1 MEAIFSLALGFFVV
15 FTLAAISGMFSER
28 SGVVNLG
35 IEGFMTIGALA
46 YVSFCFMVKK
56 TSNNVEDLHVLY
68 LLVGALFSMVVAGLF
83 SLLQTLMV
91 LKLKTDQIISGTVIN
106 LLAQGIALFIVHIQG
121 FGTGGTILG
130 SLSPKLISLNYFIA
144 YAIFT
149 MLVTVTIGLYFTFTK
164 VGTRHIAAGENPQAL
179 DAAGV
184 KVNRYRFVC
193 IIISGAIAGLA
204 GTMFV
209 VTQSLQNFNGSVQGL
224 GFIALAIMIIG
235 QWRVSLIVM
244 LCIIFS
250 IMFSIGQKITGWNSL
265 PRALPFIMSI
275 VVMVIASKWSSP
287 PQASGV
293 PFDKTLR

>member
-1 MEAIFSLALGFFVV
+1 MEAIFSLAIGFFVV
-15 FTLAAISGMFSER
+15 FTLGAISGMFSER

-46 YVSFCFMVKK
+46 YVSFCFMIRK
-56 TSNNVEDLHVLY
+56 TTNNYEDLHILY
-68 LLVGALFSMVVAGLF
+68 LLIGAIFSMVVAGIF

-121 FGTGGTILG
+121 FGTGGTVLG
-130 SLSPKLISLNYFIA
+130 SISPKLISFNYFIF
-144 YAIFT
+144 YAVFT
-149 MLVTVTIGLYFTFTK
+149 LFVTVGIGLYFTFTK

-184 KVNRYRFVC
+184 KVNKYRFIC
-193 IIISGAIAGLA
+193 ITISGAISGLA

-209 VTQSLQNFNGSVQGL
+209 ITQSLQNFNGSVQGL

-244 LCIIFS
+244 FSIIFS
-250 IMFSIGQKITGWNSL
+250 IMFSIGQKITGLNSL

-275 VVMVIASKWSSP
+275 VVMVVASKWSSP
-287 PQASGV
+287 PQASGI

>member
-15 FTLAAISGMFSER
+15 FTLGTISGMFSER
-28 SGVVNLG
+28 SGVINLG

-46 YVSFCFMVKK
+46 YVSFSFMIKK
-56 TSNNVEDLHVLY
+56 TTTNYEELHILY
-68 LLVGALFSMVVAGLF
+68 LIFGACFSMVVASLF

-91 LKLKTDQIISGTVIN
+91 LKLETDQIISGTVIN
-106 LLAQGIALFIVHIQG
+106 LLAQGIALFIVHIEG

-130 SLSPKLISLNYFIA
+130 SLSPKLISFNYFIG
-144 YAIFT
+144 YAVVILLATFA
-149 MLVTVTIGLYFTFTK
+149 LGLYFTFTK

-179 DAAGV
+179 DAAGI
-184 KVNRYRFVC
+184 KVNKYRFIC
-193 IIISGAIAGLA
+193 ITISGAIAGLA

-209 VTQSLQNFNGSVQGL
+209 ITQSLQNFNGSVQGL

-235 QWRVSLIVM
+235 QWKVSLILM
-244 LCIIFS
+244 FS
-250 IMFSIGQKITGWNSL
+250 IVFSILFSIGQKITGLNAL
-265 PRALPFIMSI
+265 PRALPFIMSL
-275 VVMVIASKWSSP
+275 VVMVIASKWSLP